1 MPPTKKPPTVFTARD
16 KPLPFEEDESP
27 LPSIEDDDKDDDDS
41 LPVESDIAKGDESNK
56 SGSPTVAK
64 KSTRSSKHSLS
75 QSSDEES
82 TKTVEAPIK
91 RQRRS
96 RKDATTTPR
105 RSERIST
112 AATTT
117 TTNEEPLV
125 PKARA
130 KRGRGR
136 PSIKGKVSSRGTQKE
151 WEVEK
156 IVGSQIDAVTSE
168 HFYLVKWKGFASKEN
183 TWEPKKNLGNCR
195 SLITAFEKQ
204 MAKKC

>member
-1 MPPTKKPPTVFTARD
+1 MPPTQKPPTVFTARD

-27 LPSIEDDDKDDDDS
+27 LPSIEDDDENGNDS
-41 LPVESDIAKGDESNK
+41 LPVESDVAKGDESNT
-56 SGSPTVAK
+56 SGSPIVAK
-64 KSTRSSKHSLS
+64 KSTRSSKHSRS

-82 TKTVEAPIK
+82 SKTVEVPIK

-96 RKDATTTPR
+96 RRDATTTPR
-105 RSERIST
+105 RSQRIST
-112 AATTT
+112 AASTTT
-117 TTNEEPLV
+117 TTTKEEPL
-125 PKARA
+125 
-130 KRGRGR
+130 
-136 PSIKGKVSSRGTQKE
+136 GKVSSRGTQKE

-195 SLITAFEKQ
+195 HMGQVIKEAQLA
-204 MAKKC
+204 A